1 MSHNPFRDQPPG
13 QFANIFVN
21 IICLGNDPNTGKP
34 PSRHFTEVWPE
45 CTLNYPTC
53 TGAGPGLLLTY
64 LIVVKA
70 KVNDRYVYKTVIDSE
85 DSVDAILTALAPHII
100 HHIRNYLVLFA
111 GMPGCDDVLSQE
123 VRHCRVVTGN
133 MAPTKHT
140 VTNVNVAGGT
150 TVTRPARD
158 FKELL
163 TGVYSFISA
172 SAIEASKV
180 TPQNTGEVRT
190 IAFLNGSM
198 QSKVFDEACQ
208 NSKNSQVPVY
218 LETSD
223 MTYGRNPGSN
233 NATRK
238 VTVVDPMDEH
248 REVSAMICSS
258 GHNSQTQGNVEKLL
272 ALDRSA
278 HCE

>member
-1 MSHNPFRDQPPG
+1 M
-13 QFANIFVN
+13 
-21 IICLGNDPNTGKP
+21 
-34 PSRHFTEVWPE
+34 
-45 CTLNYPTC
+45 
-53 TGAGPGLLLTY
+53 LLTY

-70 KVNDRYVYKTVIDSE
+70 WDVDNNRYVYETVIHSE
-85 DSVDAILTALAPHII
+85 DSVDDILTALARHIKDY
-100 HHIRNYLVLFA
+100 IRNYLVLFA
-111 GMPGCDDVLSQE
+111 GMPGNEHVLSQQE
-123 VRHCRVVTGN
+123 RHCTVVTGN
-133 MAPTKHT
+133 MAPTKHK
-140 VTNVNVAGGT
+140 VANVNVAGGT

-190 IAFLNGSM
+190 IVFFNGSM

-208 NSKNSQVPVY
+208 NSKNSQVPIY

-238 VTVVDPMDEH
+238 VTVVDPMDED